1 MLKKTMMEMQFRI
14 ILLVLFFGLMLVV
27 LIATRPFID
36 ELMAQMNFDS
46 EQMKNLP
53 DFFKNMLAETSQL
66 SKMVEDDQFFL
77 LSQWYSKNF
86 GQFLPLFVLIMVF
99 PMFAKEVDKG
109 TIFFLLSKKNRP
121 SIFWGKVLPG
131 YMVVMGITLFFVFI
145 APIVMMLSGYSIAFT
160 PQLLAMI
167 VQQLISVTFFFALF
181 MFFSVVFNDQ
191 IKPVLAGILVCFG
204 LPFFSMFEGTKWLN
218 PYPYVLGQSVLTKGH
233 FDGIYSLVLLILTA
247 AIVWLGLGVFKKKE
261 F

>member
-14 ILLVLFFGLMLVV
+14 VLFVLFFVLMLVV

-36 ELMAQMNFDS
+36 EIMAQMNFDS

-53 DFFKNMLAETSQL
+53 DFFKNILAETSQL

-99 PMFAKEVDKG
+99 PMFSKEVDKG

-121 SIFWGKVLPG
+121 AIFWGKVIPG

-145 APIVMMLSGYSIAFT
+145 APIVMMLSGYSVAFT

-167 VQQLISVTFFFALF
+167 VQQLISVTFFYALF
-181 MFFSVVFNDQ
+181 LLFSIVFNDQ
-191 IKPVLAGILVCFG
+191 IKPVLAGILVAFG

-218 PYPYVLGQSVLTKGH
+218 PYQYVLGQSVLTKGH

-247 AIVWLGLGVFKKKE
+247 IIVWLGLGVFKKKE